1 MVWYGFY
8 LKNYQ
13 RKKKIKNLSI
23 YTFIGFQPCDC
34 IGETILADTDLVVP
48 YSKILTYGIMLI
60 IPLSIGIAITRWLP
74 RLSALLVKS
83 VILHPELFCYASGF
97 QFDSGKI

>member
-1 MVWYGFY
+1 
-8 LKNYQ
+8 
-13 RKKKIKNLSI
+13 
-23 YTFIGFQPCDC
+23 
-34 IGETILADTDLVVP
+34 VVP

-83 VILHPELFCYASGF
+83 VFLHPE
-97 QFDSGKI
+97 

>member
-1 MVWYGFY
+1 
-8 LKNYQ
+8 
-13 RKKKIKNLSI
+13 
-23 YTFIGFQPCDC
+23 
-34 IGETILADTDLVVP
+34 VVP

-83 VILHPELFCYASGF
+83 VFCASGIILLCIRI
-97 QFDSGKI
+97 QFESGKI

>member
-1 MVWYGFY
+1 
-8 LKNYQ
+8 
-13 RKKKIKNLSI
+13 LSI
-23 YTFIGFQPCDC
+23 FTFIGFQLWKNACDC

-83 VILHPELFCYASGF
+83 VFFCASGVI
-97 QFDSGKI
+97 SLCIRI